1 MLTDESCGS
10 QTFRLFFVQFDY
22 ACNFCAIF
30 SAFFVLFSRVSPV
43 ANEDRPSGDFPAA
56 GLL

>member
-1 MLTDESCGS
+1 VILTDESCSS
-10 QTFRLFFVQFDY
+10 QTFRLFFVQFDH

-30 SAFFVLFSRVSPV
+30 SAFLLFSRVSPV

>member
-1 MLTDESCGS
+1 LTDESCGS
-10 QTFRLFFVQFDY
+10 QTFRLFFVQFDH
-22 ACNFCAIF
+22 ACNFYAIF

-43 ANEDRPSGDFPAA
+43 ANEDRPFGDFPAA